1 MRSGRLLCLIA
12 LAAVGAYSLTMIGGA
27 SAAVVPRTLGTTQS
41 QFARVCPRVATPG
54 VASCNAIQLL
64 DPALNW
70 RGVHVAAPL
79 KGLGHGPG
87 KKTSTFAGYTP
98 QDLWSAYGLTSYEP
112 PANTSAATNGPTVA
126 VVDAYNDPNA
136 ASDLAVYRSTEG
148 LPALCGT
155 SGASTSCVGSFT
167 QEGQST
173 GSPLPSGNTSWSE
186 EISLDLDMVS
196 AICPDCSIVLV
207 EASSATFQDLTT
219 AEATAL
225 STSGVVAVSNSY
237 GASEFSGELN
247 YNSAYDSTRAAVTV
261 SAGDGGYGVE
271 FPAADPYVVAVGGTT
286 LSDPSSP
293 GSETV
298 WSGTGSGCSAYEPNP
313 KWQPETTYCSARTVA
328 DVAADANP
336 STGVAV
342 YDTYGESGWLVFGGT
357 SVASPIVASVF
368 ALAGYSGSGD
378 STTSTAALGL
388 YQEAGHLNKVTRG
401 QNTRHCTIYLC
412 NAADSLTS
420 SSSIVASNPDP
431 GYNGPTGNGTP
442 NGLYGF

>member
-1 MRSGRLLCLIA
+1 MRNGRLLCLTA
-12 LAAVGAYSLTMIGGA
+12 VAVVGAYSWTVIGGA
-27 SAAVVPRTLGTTQS
+27 SAAVVPTMLGTAP
-41 QFARVCPRVATPG
+41 QFARVCPRVAAPG

-79 KGLGHGPG
+79 KSLGHGPR

-98 QDLWSAYGLTSYEP
+98 QDLWSAYGLIPYETGTT
-112 PANTSAATNGPTVA
+112 TSAASHAPTVA

-148 LPALCGT
+148 LPPLCGADP
-155 SGASTSCVGSFT
+155 ASSPCVGSFT

-173 GSPLPSGNTSWSE
+173 GSSLPSDNTSWSE

-196 AICPDCSIVLV
+196 AICPDCSILMV
-207 EASSATFQDLTT
+207 EANAATFPDLTT

-225 STSGVVAVSNSY
+225 STTGVVAVSNSY
-237 GASEFSGELN
+237 GASEFSGEAT
-247 YNSAYDSTRAAVTV
+247 YNSAYDSTHAAVTV

-286 LSDPSSP
+286 LSNPSSP

-298 WSGTGSGCSAYEPNP
+298 WSGTGSGCSAYESNP
-313 KWQPETTYCSARTVA
+313 GWQPETNYCSMRTVA

-357 SVASPIVASVF
+357 SVASPIVASLF
-368 ALAGYSGSGD
+368 ALAGYSGSG
-378 STTSTAALGL
+378 TNNTSTAAEGL
-388 YQEAGHLNKVTRG
+388 YQDASSLNKVTRG

-420 SSSIVASNPDP
+420 SSSIVTSNPDP

-442 NGLYGF
+442 NGLNGF